1 MDYSDI
7 LQDISVDLSF
17 MIKKHL
23 KNIKKLD
30 SKKQKAFGKLFVD
43 MKQGVDDLSE
53 GVNESVNEANYN
65 TKQDAMNAYMNGKV
79 SAKELDKIAK
89 NDFKSSV
96 ATKKELQNFLDSGYM
111 KTLMANTYGLKV
123 PAMEKKVKELMR
135 FAEGTLKEDIQYFES
150 LDEGKSMDMKKRLKV
165 YDKLKKGDKIT
176 IKYGSS
182 MRGGVEKEFVVSKGK
197 TLVGKQKVERIILK
211 NPANP
216 SGVKYYLYNRDGNVS
231 LAKGDM
237 AAVIVNM
244 IPESVNEGLSVT
256 DERHFGKKG
265 IIIMIDDNGKKVS
278 AIFKDKKNA
287 NKFNRNKPADIKKL
301 LQLAKKTKYPKAI
314 DESVN
319 EEKYVV
325 YVDKDGKGRSGRK
338 IVKSDLTYNSAKRLS
353 NKLAKTDDYQE
364 VGFDDHKSWNQNNI
378 EKLNERMDK
387 RQAAETLKQLGGNK
401 FIMMTGAKNFGFGS
415 NGLSFKIGRN
425 AKAVNYVVIDLNG
438 KDLYDMKFQKGT
450 RVLKKANDVY
460 GDQLQ
465 KIFTKYTG
473 MYTSL

>member
-30 SKKQKAFGKLFVD
+30 SKKQKEFTKLFVD

-96 ATKKELQNFLDSGYM
+96 ATKKELQNFLNSGYM

-150 LDEGKSMDMKKRLKV
+150 LDERKSMDMKKRLKV

-197 TLVGKQKVERIILK
+197 TLVGKQKVERIILQ

-216 SGVKYYLYNRDGNVS
+216 KGVKYYLYQRNGNVTM
-231 LAKGDM
+231 AIGDM
-237 AAVIVNM
+237 AATIEDMHESINERVRFSVVAKYGGYEMVEKSNQSDFIISKSGKTVGTLKRTSKYLKDDIKQFIKM
-244 IPESVNEGLSVT
+244 VKDGKIKESVNEASEPEVISQLRDIVNKKQNKKIKDPKS
-256 DERHFGKKG
+256 GKMMRVDLYSASAVIAVYDKLRKPDVKANFASQPLPKMVN
-265 IIIMIDDNGKKVS
+265 IAFKV
-278 AIFKDKKNA
+278 
-287 NKFNRNKPADIKKL
+287 IKK
-301 LQLAKKTKYPKAI
+301 
-314 DESVN
+314 
-319 EEKYVV
+319 
-325 YVDKDGKGRSGRK
+325 
-338 IVKSDLTYNSAKRLS
+338 
-353 NKLAKTDDYQE
+353 
-364 VGFDDHKSWNQNNI
+364 
-378 EKLNERMDK
+378 
-387 RQAAETLKQLGGNK
+387 
-401 FIMMTGAKNFGFGS
+401 
-415 NGLSFKIGRN
+415 
-425 AKAVNYVVIDLNG
+425 
-438 KDLYDMKFQKGT
+438 
-450 RVLKKANDVY
+450 
-460 GDQLQ
+460 
-465 KIFTKYTG
+465 
-473 MYTSL
+473 

>member
-197 TLVGKQKVERIILK
+197 TKVGKAQVERIILQ

-216 SGVKYYLYNRDGNVS
+216 KGVKYYLYQRNGNVTM
-231 LAKGDM
+231 AIGDM
-237 AAVIVNM
+237 AATIEDM
-244 IPESVNEGLSVT
+244 HESVNEAKEPEVIT
-256 DERHFGKKG
+256 
-265 IIIMIDDNGKKVS
+265 
-278 AIFKDKKNA
+278 
-287 NKFNRNKPADIKKL
+287 
-301 LQLAKKTKYPKAI
+301 QL
-314 DESVN
+314 
-319 EEKYVV
+319 
-325 YVDKDGKGRSGRK
+325 RK
-338 IVKSDLTYNSAKRLS
+338 IVKDKQNALIKDTKSGKKVRVDMNSANLMVQIYDKLRKQS
-353 NKLAKTDDYQE
+353 NKDNF
-364 VGFDDHKSWNQNNI
+364 VKSGI
-378 EKLNERMDK
+378 VMMGHTAYKL
-387 RQAAETLKQLGGNK
+387 
-401 FIMMTGAKNFGFGS
+401 
-415 NGLSFKIGRN
+415 
-425 AKAVNYVVIDLNG
+425 
-438 KDLYDMKFQKGT
+438 
-450 RVLKKANDVY
+450 LKK
-460 GDQLQ
+460 
-465 KIFTKYTG
+465 
-473 MYTSL
+473 